1 MKNSLSCC
9 AKSFLH
15 VPRTECRQNRHSAR
29 AKFAE
34 TRRRLSWEFR
44 FVLTITLHW
53 PTFRSLSE
61 FANPMSSPPRPGTS
75 IFEIYAILTPKIGF
89 LRSHIGNR
97 VMTENCSFI
106 RTAFSNAENQPSS
119 RPDDPGAAQHIRTA
133 SPADKMSNHARRKR

>member
-1 MKNSLSCC
+1 MC
-9 AKSFLH
+9 
-15 VPRTECRQNRHSAR
+15 PEQNVGKTDTPPE

-75 IFEIYAILTPKIGF
+75 IFEIYAILTPKIG
-89 LRSHIGNR
+89 
-97 VMTENCSFI
+97 CSP
-106 RTAFSNAENQPSS
+106 FSY
-119 RPDDPGAAQHIRTA
+119 R
-133 SPADKMSNHARRKR
+133 